1 MLASKPTSGLSL
13 YVMME
18 RVVSLRNTVSGEGSS
33 GSSHSET
40 AYEVCSNRLPGFPA
54 APRPRTGKLFD
65 CSDMQYHLSAISFWL
80 GLRRLRCSARD
91 RSPRLQGTQTPFV
104 RNPPSYFCGR

>member
-1 MLASKPTSGLSL
+1 MI
-13 YVMME
+13 E
-18 RVVSLRNTVSGEGSS
+18 RVVSLRKTVSREGSS

-65 CSDMQYHLSAISFWL
+65 CSDMQHLSAISVWL
-80 GLRRLRCSARD
+80 VLRRLRCSVRD
-91 RSPRLQGTQTPFV
+91 RSPRPPGTQTPFA
-104 RNPPSYFCGR
+104 RNRPSYSYERYLSVSSAV